1 MDYAVVNIATSLVE
15 NTIVLEEGSNWTP
28 PSGTQI
34 IPLDGNF
41 EIGDTWDG
49 VKFIR
54 APNPVLETSSG
65 STPNVIG

>member
-1 MDYAVVNIATSLVE
+1 MNYAIVNITTSFVE

-28 PSGTQI
+28 PSGTKI

-41 EIGDTWDG
+41 ETGDTWDG
-49 VKFIR
+49 TKFIR
-54 APNPVLETSSG
+54 APIPVLETSSG